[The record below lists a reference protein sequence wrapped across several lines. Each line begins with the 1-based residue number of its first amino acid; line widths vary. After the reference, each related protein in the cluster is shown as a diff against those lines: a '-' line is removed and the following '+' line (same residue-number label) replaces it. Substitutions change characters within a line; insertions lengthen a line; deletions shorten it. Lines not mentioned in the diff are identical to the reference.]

1 MARAS
6 TRRPQTPMSS
16 GAMGRMN
23 PVTFM
28 QEVLSELR
36 KSVWPSREE
45 IARLTAVVIALAAAV
60 GVFLGV
66 LDRAFSEIFNRLIF

>member
-6 TRRPQTPMSS
+6 TRRPQSP
-16 GAMGRMN
+16 GAMGRVN

-28 QEVLSELR
+28 QEVISELR

-60 GVFLGV
+60 GVFLGG
-66 LDRAFSEIFNRLIF
+66 LDRAFAEIFARLIF